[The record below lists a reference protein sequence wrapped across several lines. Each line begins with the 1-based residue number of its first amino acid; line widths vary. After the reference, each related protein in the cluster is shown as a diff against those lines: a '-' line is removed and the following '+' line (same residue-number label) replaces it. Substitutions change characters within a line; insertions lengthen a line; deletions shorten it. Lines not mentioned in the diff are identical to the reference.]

1 MIQLSQRLQ
10 AVADLAE
17 DAGVVADVGTDHGY
31 IPLFLIACG
40 KAGRAIAMDINEG
53 PLQRAREHIRQ
64 YNLQERIET
73 RLSDGLSKLRPG
85 EAQTIV
91 IAGMGGALMKRILI
105 EGEAIAHAAGCLVLQ
120 PQSELPMFR
129 RFLVEHG
136 YQILREDMVYEDGKF
151 YSMMAVKWKG
161 SGIADSLQAEV
172 AKSGVAF
179 GLQTSLCKSG
189 HEDDLQAMT
198 EADYR
203 YGPLLR
209 AQKHPIL
216 HKYLLQQKEQKQK
229 ILESLGKNA
238 RQDVSERRAQIREEL
253 EEIEVLLNS

>member
-40 KAGRAIAMDINEG
+40 KAQRAIAMDINEG

-64 YNLQERIET
+64 YNQQERIET

-91 IAGMGGALMKRILI
+91 IAGMGGALMKRILT
-105 EGEAIAHAAGCLVLQ
+105 EGEATAHAADCLVLQ

-129 RFLVEHG
+129 RFLVEYG
-136 YQILREDMVYEDGKF
+136 YRILREDMVYEDGKF
-151 YSMMAVKWKG
+151 YSMMAVKWTESDVG
-161 SGIADSLQAEV
+161 DN
-172 AKSGVAF
+172 
-179 GLQTSLCKSG
+179 
-189 HEDDLQAMT
+189 LQAMT
-198 EADYR
+198 EADFK

-209 AQKHPIL
+209 ARKHPVL
-216 HKYLLQQKEQKQK
+216 RKYLLRQKEQKQK
-229 ILESLGKNA
+229 ILERLGKNA
-238 RQDVSERRAQIREEL
+238 RQDVSERRAQIREEI
-253 EEIEVLLNS
+253 EEIEVLLKS

>member
-1 MIQLSQRLQ
+1 MWKMIQLSQRLQ

-40 KAGRAIAMDINEG
+40 KAQRAIAMDINEG

-64 YNLQERIET
+64 YNQQERIET

-91 IAGMGGALMKRILI
+91 IAGMGGALMKRILT
-105 EGEAIAHAAGCLVLQ
+105 EGEATAHAADCLVLQ

-129 RFLVEHG
+129 RFLVEYG
-136 YQILREDMVYEDGKF
+136 YRILREDMVYEDGKF
-151 YSMMAVKWKG
+151 YSMMAVKWTESDVG
-161 SGIADSLQAEV
+161 DN
-172 AKSGVAF
+172 
-179 GLQTSLCKSG
+179 
-189 HEDDLQAMT
+189 LQAMT
-198 EADYR
+198 EADFK

-209 AQKHPIL
+209 ARKHPVL
-216 HKYLLQQKEQKQK
+216 RKYLLRQKEQKQK
-229 ILESLGKNA
+229 ILERLGKNA

-253 EEIEVLLNS
+253 EEIEVLLKS

>member
-40 KAGRAIAMDINEG
+40 KAQRAIAMDINEG

-64 YNLQERIET
+64 YNQQERIET

-91 IAGMGGALMKRILI
+91 IAGMGGALMKRILT
-105 EGEAIAHAAGCLVLQ
+105 EGEATAHAADCLVLQ

-129 RFLVEHG
+129 RFLVEYG
-136 YQILREDMVYEDGKF
+136 YRILREDMVYEDGKF
-151 YSMMAVKWKG
+151 YSMMAVKWTESDVG
-161 SGIADSLQAEV
+161 DN
-172 AKSGVAF
+172 
-179 GLQTSLCKSG
+179 
-189 HEDDLQAMT
+189 LQAMT
-198 EADYR
+198 EADFK

-209 AQKHPIL
+209 ARKHPVIR
-216 HKYLLQQKEQKQK
+216 KYLLRQKEQKQK
-229 ILESLGKNA
+229 ILERLGKNA

-253 EEIEVLLNS
+253 EEIEVLLKS

>member
-1 MIQLSQRLQ
+1 MWKMIQLSQRLQ

-40 KAGRAIAMDINEG
+40 KAQRAIAMDINEG

-64 YNLQERIET
+64 YNQQERIET

-91 IAGMGGALMKRILI
+91 IAGMGGALMKRILT
-105 EGEAIAHAAGCLVLQ
+105 EGEATAHAADCLVLQ

-129 RFLVEHG
+129 RFLVEYG
-136 YQILREDMVYEDGKF
+136 YRILREDMVYEDGKF
-151 YSMMAVKWKG
+151 YSMMAVKWTESDVG
-161 SGIADSLQAEV
+161 DN
-172 AKSGVAF
+172 
-179 GLQTSLCKSG
+179 
-189 HEDDLQAMT
+189 LQAMT
-198 EADYR
+198 EADFK

-209 AQKHPIL
+209 ARKHPVIR
-216 HKYLLQQKEQKQK
+216 KYLLRQKEQKQK
-229 ILESLGKNA
+229 ILERLGKNA

-253 EEIEVLLNS
+253 EEIEVLLKS

>member
-40 KAGRAIAMDINEG
+40 KAQRAIAMDINEG

-64 YNLQERIET
+64 YNQQERIET

-91 IAGMGGALMKRILI
+91 IAGMGGALMKRILT
-105 EGEAIAHAAGCLVLQ
+105 EGEATAHAADCLVLQ

-129 RFLVEHG
+129 RFLVEYG
-136 YQILREDMVYEDGKF
+136 YRILREDMVYEDGKF
-151 YSMMAVKWKG
+151 YSMMAVKWTESDVG
-161 SGIADSLQAEV
+161 DN
-172 AKSGVAF
+172 
-179 GLQTSLCKSG
+179 
-189 HEDDLQAMT
+189 LQAMT
-198 EADYR
+198 EADFK

-209 AQKHPIL
+209 ARKHPVL
-216 HKYLLQQKEQKQK
+216 RKYLLRQKEQKQK
-229 ILESLGKNA
+229 ILERLGKNA

-253 EEIEVLLNS
+253 EEIEVLLKS

>member
-40 KAGRAIAMDINEG
+40 KAQRAIAMDINEG

-64 YNLQERIET
+64 YNQQERIET

-85 EAQTIV
+85 EARTIV
-91 IAGMGGALMKRILI
+91 IAGMGGALMKRILT
-105 EGEAIAHAAGCLVLQ
+105 EGEATAHAADCLVLQ

-129 RFLVEHG
+129 RFLVEYG
-136 YQILREDMVYEDGKF
+136 YRILREDMVYEDGKF
-151 YSMMAVKWKG
+151 YSMMAVKWTESDVG
-161 SGIADSLQAEV
+161 DN
-172 AKSGVAF
+172 
-179 GLQTSLCKSG
+179 
-189 HEDDLQAMT
+189 LQAMT
-198 EADYR
+198 EADFK

-209 AQKHPIL
+209 ARKHPVL
-216 HKYLLQQKEQKQK
+216 RKYLLRQKEQKQK
-229 ILESLGKNA
+229 ILERLGKNA

-253 EEIEVLLNS
+253 EEIEVLLKS

>member
-40 KAGRAIAMDINEG
+40 KAQRAIAMDINEG

-64 YNLQERIET
+64 YNQQERIET

-91 IAGMGGALMKRILI
+91 IAGMGGALMKRILT
-105 EGEAIAHAAGCLVLQ
+105 EGEATAHAADCLVLQ

-129 RFLVEHG
+129 RFLVEYG
-136 YQILREDMVYEDGKF
+136 YRILREDMVYEDGKF
-151 YSMMAVKWKG
+151 YSMMAVKWTESDVG
-161 SGIADSLQAEV
+161 DN
-172 AKSGVAF
+172 
-179 GLQTSLCKSG
+179 
-189 HEDDLQAMT
+189 LQAMT
-198 EADYR
+198 EADFK
-203 YGPLLR
+203 YGPVLR
-209 AQKHPIL
+209 ARKHPVL
-216 HKYLLQQKEQKQK
+216 RKYLLRQKEQKQK
-229 ILESLGKNA
+229 ILERLGKNA

-253 EEIEVLLNS
+253 EEIEVLLKS

>member
-40 KAGRAIAMDINEG
+40 KAQRAIAMDINEG

-64 YNLQERIET
+64 YNQQERIET

-91 IAGMGGALMKRILI
+91 IAGMGGALMKRILT
-105 EGEAIAHAAGCLVLQ
+105 EGEATAHAADCLVLQ

-129 RFLVEHG
+129 RFLVEYG
-136 YQILREDMVYEDGKF
+136 YRILREDMVYEDGKF
-151 YSMMAVKWKG
+151 YSMMAVKWTESDVG
-161 SGIADSLQAEV
+161 DN
-172 AKSGVAF
+172 
-179 GLQTSLCKSG
+179 
-189 HEDDLQAMT
+189 LQAMT
-198 EADYR
+198 EADFK

-209 AQKHPIL
+209 ARKHPVL
-216 HKYLLQQKEQKQK
+216 RKYLLRQKEQKQK
-229 ILESLGKNA
+229 ILECLGKNA

-253 EEIEVLLNS
+253 EEIEVLLKS

>member
-40 KAGRAIAMDINEG
+40 KAQRAIAMDINEG

-64 YNLQERIET
+64 YNQQERIET

-91 IAGMGGALMKRILI
+91 IAGMGGALMKRILT
-105 EGEAIAHAAGCLVLQ
+105 EGEATAHAADCLVLQ

-129 RFLVEHG
+129 RFLVEYG
-136 YQILREDMVYEDGKF
+136 YRILREDMVYEDGKF
-151 YSMMAVKWKG
+151 YSMMAVKWTESDVG
-161 SGIADSLQAEV
+161 DN
-172 AKSGVAF
+172 
-179 GLQTSLCKSG
+179 
-189 HEDDLQAMT
+189 LQAMT
-198 EADYR
+198 EADFK

-209 AQKHPIL
+209 ARKHPVL
-216 HKYLLQQKEQKQK
+216 RKYLLRQKEQKQK
-229 ILESLGKNA
+229 RLERLGKNA

-253 EEIEVLLNS
+253 EEIEVLLKS

>member
-1 MIQLSQRLQ
+1 MWKMIQLSQRLQ

-40 KAGRAIAMDINEG
+40 KAQRAIAMDINEG

-64 YNLQERIET
+64 YNQQERIET

-91 IAGMGGALMKRILI
+91 IAGMGGALMKRILT
-105 EGEAIAHAAGCLVLQ
+105 EGEATAHAADCLVLQ

-129 RFLVEHG
+129 RFLVEYG
-136 YQILREDMVYEDGKF
+136 YRILREDMVYEDGKF
-151 YSMMAVKWKG
+151 YSMMAVKWTESDVG
-161 SGIADSLQAEV
+161 DN
-172 AKSGVAF
+172 
-179 GLQTSLCKSG
+179 
-189 HEDDLQAMT
+189 LQAMT
-198 EADYR
+198 EADFK

-209 AQKHPIL
+209 ARKHPVL
-216 HKYLLQQKEQKQK
+216 RKYLLRQKEQKQK
-229 ILESLGKNA
+229 ILERLGKNA
-238 RQDVSERRAQIREEL
+238 RQDVSERRAQIREEI
-253 EEIEVLLNS
+253 EEIEVLLKS

>member
-1 MIQLSQRLQ
+1 MWKMIQLSQRLQ

-40 KAGRAIAMDINEG
+40 KAQRAIAMDINEG

-64 YNLQERIET
+64 YNQQERIET

-91 IAGMGGALMKRILI
+91 IAGMGGALMKRILT
-105 EGEAIAHAAGCLVLQ
+105 EGEATAHAADCLVLQ

-129 RFLVEHG
+129 RFLVEYG
-136 YQILREDMVYEDGKF
+136 YRILREDMVYEDGKF
-151 YSMMAVKWKG
+151 YSMMAVKWTESDVG
-161 SGIADSLQAEV
+161 DN
-172 AKSGVAF
+172 
-179 GLQTSLCKSG
+179 
-189 HEDDLQAMT
+189 LQAMT
-198 EADYR
+198 EADFK

-209 AQKHPIL
+209 ARKHPVL
-216 HKYLLQQKEQKQK
+216 RKYLLRQKEQKQK
-229 ILESLGKNA
+229 ILECLGKNA

-253 EEIEVLLNS
+253 EEIEVLLKS

>member
-17 DAGVVADVGTDHGY
+17 DAEVVADVGTDHGY

-40 KAGRAIAMDINEG
+40 KAQRAIAMDINEG

-64 YNLQERIET
+64 YNQQERIET

-91 IAGMGGALMKRILI
+91 IAGMGGALMKRILT
-105 EGEAIAHAAGCLVLQ
+105 EGEATAHAADCLVLQ

-129 RFLVEHG
+129 RFLVEYG
-136 YQILREDMVYEDGKF
+136 YRILREDMVYEDGKF
-151 YSMMAVKWKG
+151 YSMMAVKWTESDVG
-161 SGIADSLQAEV
+161 DN
-172 AKSGVAF
+172 
-179 GLQTSLCKSG
+179 
-189 HEDDLQAMT
+189 LQAMT
-198 EADYR
+198 EADFK
-203 YGPLLR
+203 YGSLLR
-209 AQKHPIL
+209 ARKHPVL
-216 HKYLLQQKEQKQK
+216 RKYLLRQKEQKQK
-229 ILESLGKNA
+229 ILERLGKNA

-253 EEIEVLLNS
+253 EEIEVLLKS